1 MGKVFGTSAIALVCI
16 RILAYYACAVEACS
30 CMRVLEKNLR
40 ESCKISIVLIF
51 CSNIVKYQNPLMLFS
66 CNSKIRD

>member
-40 ESCKISIVLIF
+40 EMQDFYCPHFQFQVL
-51 CSNIVKYQNPLMLFS
+51 
-66 CNSKIRD
+66 

>member
-40 ESCKISIVLIF
+40 EMQDFYCPHFLFQYCEIPGPIDAIF
-51 CSNIVKYQNPLMLFS
+51 L
-66 CNSKIRD
+66 